1 MMLLRKKTMLCV
13 LSVLAIVFLVG
24 TLPLFAA
31 TDEIEISGTIFAAE
45 WDANDNVTAVVIATE
60 EGEEIAVVN
69 SGKGMELLKFEEK
82 NVRATG
88 SIAMDEEGRKT
99 ITVTKYMIQE

>member
-1 MMLLRKKTMLCV
+1 MLLRKKTMLCV
-13 LSVLAIVFLVG
+13 LSVLAIVVLMG
-24 TLPLFAA
+24 SLPLFAA
-31 TDEIEISGTIFAAE
+31 TEEVEISGTVFASE

-69 SGKGMELLKFEEK
+69 SGKGMELLKLEEK

-88 SIAMDEEGRKT
+88 SIVMDEEGRKT
-99 ITVTKYMIQE
+99 INVTKYTIQE

>member
-1 MMLLRKKTMLCV
+1 MLLGKKAMLRFLSILVIVV
-13 LSVLAIVFLVG
+13 LMGS
-24 TLPLFAA
+24 LPLFAA
-31 TDEIEISGTIFAAE
+31 TDEVEISGTIFASE

-60 EGEEIAVVN
+60 EGEEIAVAP

-88 SIAMDEEGRKT
+88 SIVTDQEGRKT
-99 ITVTKYMIQE
+99 IKITKYIVQE